1 MEITYR
7 KEGAYLLP
15 NLKAPESPKIGKYGM
30 LRHRYLRDHKRAILT
45 GMQMAGTLKAH
56 LEQIDREATKMV
68 EHLTKQMS
76 EAQGVNE
83 ELKRTDQMRWVG
95 MMNSMRASAEEIVLN
110 KFVFQ

>member
-15 NLKAPESPKIGKYGM
+15 NLEAPESPKIGKYGM

-56 LEQIDREATKMV
+56 LEQIDREATETV
-68 EHLTKQMS
+68 ERMTKQMAK
-76 EAQGVNE
+76 EQGANE
-83 ELKRTDQMRWVG
+83 QMKRTDQMRWVG
-95 MMNSMRASAEEIVLN
+95 MMNSLRASAEEIILN
-110 KFVFQ
+110 EFVFQ